1 MELQKRCFSKLRPK
15 AEALGFNRKELM
27 GVSDTIVGNLSLKED
42 ASDEEIDAA
51 IDDAIDAVIP
61 ILKVGQSM
69 SSRVI
74 NAAKEDKKDNDK
86 DDEGDKKEQ
95 NPEPSKKK
103 EGEDGKTPEWANAL
117 LTKVETLSSQVVALQ
132 GEKLAG
138 SRKARLKELLSDSGS
153 FGVRT
158 LKNFDRMSFENDD
171 EFEDFFTEVESDLAE
186 YKQELADNGLSHL
199 GKPTIQAKGASQ
211 KNDLATDEE
220 IKRMS
225 ERL

>member
-27 GVSDTIVGNLSLKED
+27 GVADTIAGNLSLKED

-86 DDEGDKKEQ
+86 DDEGDKKVQ
-95 NPEPSKKK
+95 DPEPSKKK
-103 EGEDGKTPEWANAL
+103 EVEDVKTPSWVSDL
-117 LTKVETLSSQVVALQ
+117 LSKVDSLSNQVVALQ

-138 SRKARLKELLSDSGS
+138 TRKSRLKELLADSGS
-153 FGVRT
+153 FGART
-158 LKNFDRMSFENDD
+158 LKNFDRMSFKDD
-171 EFEDFFTEVESDLAE
+171 EEFEDFFTEVESDLAE

-199 GKPTIQAKGASQ
+199 GKPAIPTKQSSQ
-211 KNDLATDEE
+211 KVDLVTDDQ
-220 IKRMS
+220 IKKMS
-225 ERL
+225 EIL